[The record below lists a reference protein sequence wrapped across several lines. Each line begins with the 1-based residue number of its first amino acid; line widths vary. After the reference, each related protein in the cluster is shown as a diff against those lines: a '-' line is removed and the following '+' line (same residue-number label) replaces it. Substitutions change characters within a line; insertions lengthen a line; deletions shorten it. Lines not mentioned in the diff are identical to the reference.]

1 MFEIKIKITTVSCC
15 LIGNQTESFSVGG
28 VDQSTTTDEKGNP
41 IIHGSAF
48 KGALRNLI
56 REKYQDKMKNT
67 TGYMKSVIKET
78 LKKYENE
85 DINKTEKINKIIS
98 NLKYKNENF
107 KSEYIFG
114 IERVNGMPRLFCSD
128 FRVSKCK
135 DRKED
140 YFLIDTKNSLEEK
153 DGNIFSNPRTY
164 KVIKPG
170 VEFEGIIRFY
180 NPFSIEKIDSSKE
193 ELIKKELIEV
203 LEEFNL
209 GLYRIGNSKSRG
221 YGQIKVEIIN

>member
-56 REKYQDKMKNT
+56 REKYQDKMENT

-78 LKKYENE
+78 LEKYENE
-85 DINKTEKINKIIS
+85 DINKTEKINRIIS
-98 NLKYKNENF
+98 NLKSKNENF

-114 IERVNGMPRLFCSD
+114 IEGVNGMPRLFCSD
-128 FRVSKCK
+128 FRVSKHK

-170 VEFEGIIRFY
+170 VELEGIIRFY
-180 NPFSIEKIDSSKE
+180 DPFSVETEDSSKKE
-193 ELIKKELIEV
+193 SIKKEIIEV
-203 LEEFNL
+203 LEEFNC

-221 YGQIKVEIIN
+221 YGQIKVEIID

>member
-78 LKKYENE
+78 LEKYENE

-98 NLKYKNENF
+98 NLKSKNENF

-114 IERVNGMPRLFCSD
+114 IEGVNGMPRLFCSD

-170 VEFEGIIRFY
+170 VELEGIIRFY
-180 NPFSIEKIDSSKE
+180 NPFSMETEDSSKE
-193 ELIKKELIEV
+193 ESIKKEIIEV
-203 LEEFNL
+203 LEEFNC

-221 YGQIKVEIIN
+221 YGQIKVEIID